1 MPLIGGLFSDKAAY
15 SYHPSSVIY
24 LPEINEIIKMI
35 EQSGLSNVKKFRLT
49 GGIVQLLVAEK
60 PKN

>member
-1 MPLIGGLFSDKAAY
+1 MSEQFKIIENKKMSEK
-15 SYHPSSVIY
+15 
-24 LPEINEIIKMI
+24 NEIIKMI